1 MQKHLS
7 ALALAATETIQSLL
21 SSLRSLLGVET
32 LTYRPEKHYM
42 RGPRQK

>member
-1 MQKHLS
+1 MQRHLS
-7 ALALAATETIQSLL
+7 ALAMATTETIQSLL
-21 SSLRSLLGVET
+21 TLLRGFLAVDS

>member
-1 MQKHLS
+1 MRRRHS
-7 ALALAATETIQSLL
+7 ALALAATEAIQSLL
-21 SSLRSLLGVET
+21 NALRGLLGVES